1 MEVSLKTDKNIKGL
15 TIEKISDSC
24 LHIAID
30 DSEKLVNIFGRN
42 DENLKLIE
50 NKIKV
55 EIIPHGNKIQIKGT
69 MGKINKTKDIIVDM
83 LDRYEMGIDNNLDEA
98 FITDVKVN
106 SFYPIN
112 EFIGVKNLKDKIW
125 VPLFEAFPDL
135 ERRENIVVG
144 GAFRDKVLVGSYSVL
159 SGYFRN
165 SWLGIKPNNKMINL
179 RCCEIHELK
188 ENKII
193 ESHILIDVMD
203 FLRQCNISTI
213 NPSRGSEGAWLPPIN
228 TDGVNFFEKDIEV
241 SNLNLK
247 QALEM
252 GRSLNIKPEK
262 ENLSNNELKERLLN
276 HPQKEYWHNKMIWY
290 GPCGIGTSRSLE
302 GFIDMH
308 QLPFRR
314 SFTER
319 DYFKLGH
326 YCEIGDGKF
335 SLCAGWHSLE
345 ANYGSNDW
353 LGFKANNQKLTMRVM
368 DFYHHDEGKIRENWV
383 PIDILHIL
391 KQIGIDVL
399 EKVKG

>member
-1 MEVSLKTDKNIKGL
+1 MQIEQFDTGLKTKTNVKNIVL
-15 TIEKISDSC
+15 SPEK
-24 LHIAID
+24 
-30 DSEKLVNIFGRN
+30 
-42 DENLKLIE
+42 NLE
-50 NKIKV
+50 NKNLIR
-55 EIIPHGNKIQIKGT
+55 GYLNKIVTSG
-69 MGKINKTKDIIVDM
+69 IN
-83 LDRYEMGIDNNLDEA
+83 EIDNNLDEA
-98 FITDVKVN
+98 FITDVKIN

-203 FLRQCNISTI
+203 FLRQCDISTI

-262 ENLSNNELKERLLN
+262 ENLSDNELKERLLN
-276 HPQKEYWHNKMIWY
+276 HPQKEYWHNKMIRY
-290 GPCGIGTSRSLE
+290 GTC
-302 GFIDMH
+302 
-308 QLPFRR
+308 
-314 SFTER
+314 
-319 DYFKLGH
+319 
-326 YCEIGDGKF
+326 
-335 SLCAGWHSLE
+335 
-345 ANYGSNDW
+345 
-353 LGFKANNQKLTMRVM
+353 
-368 DFYHHDEGKIRENWV
+368 
-383 PIDILHIL
+383 
-391 KQIGIDVL
+391 
-399 EKVKG
+399 